1 LNGVVRGRKIEADV
15 TSDVT
20 VQRASSWIQ
29 QSISDHGGAEFA
41 NIFSLPASRFLDV
54 GSTASATI
62 SLHALGGGKAKY
74 AALSHVRD
82 MDQSSIIVSARR
94 ELEEGSVALSRL
106 PQVYQDAIMMTRKL
120 GLQSLW
126 IGALW

>member
-1 LNGVVRGRKIEADV
+1 
-15 TSDVT
+15 
-20 VQRASSWIQ
+20 
-29 QSISDHGGAEFA
+29 
-41 NIFSLPASRFLDV
+41 
-54 GSTASATI
+54 
-62 SLHALGGGKAKY
+62 LHALGGGKAKY

-82 MDQSSIIVSARR
+82 MDQSSIIVSTRR